1 MRRLG
6 ATCTAA
12 KPQIVRNID
21 ALLFHTN
28 NWGSIP
34 AELSHFRHSGA
45 ARTARAAVALN
56 MPTAPSDDTIRMPSS
71 LTFPTV
77 DAAVGAETADTAFFG
92 AVLVTQIPRAYS
104 EE

>member
-1 MRRLG
+1 
-6 ATCTAA
+6 
-12 KPQIVRNID
+12 
-21 ALLFHTN
+21 
-28 NWGSIP
+28 
-34 AELSHFRHSGA
+34 
-45 ARTARAAVALN
+45 

>member
-1 MRRLG
+1 MYLLIAQNRG
-6 ATCTAA
+6 D
-12 KPQIVRNID
+12 VR
-21 ALLFHTN
+21 
-28 NWGSIP
+28 GKS
-34 AELSHFRHSGA
+34 SYFRHSGA

-92 AVLVTQIPRAYS
+92 AVLVTQIPRAIPRIA
-104 EE
+104 